1 MIHIKILEYLKREK
15 EKLENFVSCGQIH
28 DFASYRFY
36 VGQIKGLNT
45 AIEIYKEMYKRNENE

>member
-45 AIEIYKEMYKRNENE
+45 AIEIYKETYKRNENE